1 VKIQFIEKE
10 IMHKL
15 SVVEMLAMNPKIVNI
30 NERVPGVAG
39 KAIDLFSWYDSWA
52 KAMHLTPLDYPTH
65 LSVEAA
71 DEFCATIAWPELQQA
86 ALLFEQEGLPLHKGF
101 PLRLYVPDGSSAC
114 LNVKSVVKLEFIHQ
128 LSLDSKVD
136 LDSKA
141 TYGFKNKITLD
152 DLKKK

>member
-15 SVVEMLAMNPKIVNI
+15 SVVEMLAMNPTIVNI
-30 NERVPGVAG
+30 NQRVPGIEG

-52 KAMHLTPLDYPTH
+52 KANHVTPLEHPTH

-71 DEFCATIAWPELQQA
+71 DEFCATMAWSELQQA
-86 ALLFEQEGLPLHKGF
+86 ALLYEQDGQPLLKGF

-114 LNVKSVVKLEFIHQ
+114 LNVKSIVKLEFIHQ
-128 LSLDSKVD
+128 SD
-136 LDSKA
+136 LDREA
-141 TYGFKNKITLD
+141 TYGFKNKIKLD